1 MAHYAQVRTKESPQP
16 LNRTEDLAWAKCL
29 KELQEKSFQP
39 WQSNLGFLNNVS
51 FWNLAFTP

>member
-1 MAHYAQVRTKESPQP
+1 MAHYAQFRTKESPQP